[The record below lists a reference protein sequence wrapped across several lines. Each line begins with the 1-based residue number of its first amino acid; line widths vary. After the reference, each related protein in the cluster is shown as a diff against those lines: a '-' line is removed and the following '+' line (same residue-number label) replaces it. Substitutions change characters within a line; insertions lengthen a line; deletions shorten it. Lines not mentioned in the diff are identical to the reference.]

1 MKAGYTSWSF
11 LVVLASRCMYS
22 VESLSPSTT
31 PEQIIMSQ
39 LTALQKDDM
48 VGVYEY
54 ASPNNRRRTGDIQM
68 FAMMVR
74 QGPYKNLIGHK
85 KADILM
91 TSKIAASM
99 QFLVR
104 VLPADD
110 PTSTSSYSSVVEYWW
125 SLSRC
130 KVGPYAG
137 CYMVD
142 AVIPN
147 L

>member
-1 MKAGYTSWSF
+1 MKTAACTLWSF
-11 LVVLASRCMYS
+11 LFLLATLVISV

-31 PEQIIMSQ
+31 PEQVLLSQ
-39 LTALQKDDM
+39 LAALQKDDM
-48 VGVYEY
+48 AGVYEY
-54 ASPNNRRRTGDIQM
+54 ASPNNKRRTGDIQT
-68 FAMMVR
+68 FSMMVR

-85 KADILM
+85 RADILM
-91 TSKIAASM
+91 TSNIAASK

-110 PTSTSSYSSVVEYWW
+110 PMKVVEYWW

-130 KVGPYAG
+130 NVGPYAG